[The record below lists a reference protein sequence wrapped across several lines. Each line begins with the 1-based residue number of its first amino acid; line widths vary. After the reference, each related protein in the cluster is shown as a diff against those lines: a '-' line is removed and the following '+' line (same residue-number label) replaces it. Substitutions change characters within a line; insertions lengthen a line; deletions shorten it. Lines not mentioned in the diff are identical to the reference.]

1 MVDFKIYSKEELEEM
16 SKEELIQMIT
26 DFQTKVLSESIY
38 DSKKARLNTSLNI
51 QMEDYKI
58 LSF

>member
-1 MVDFKIYSKEELEEM
+1 MVDFKIYSKEELEKM
-16 SKEELIQMIT
+16 SKEEMTQMILE
-26 DFQTKVLSESIY
+26 FQTKVLSESIY
-38 DSKKARLNTSLNI
+38 DGKKAKLNTSLNI